1 MQTACNTPRTPQQP
15 QPLPTPEEFDRLTAG
30 QFQRATALDPTAAE
44 LLAMLDASTETQS
57 LPSYPDTPEGH
68 LATLLPENRARKLLG
83 CKVGGFV
90 FKYHDGHRAWRPSYP
105 CQLCILCAACAADQ
119 ADEQFAKYS
128 NLASFMQGHHFT
140 RVTVQLAPDAAP
152 ALAYDSLMRFLRKHL
167 PKAPTVA
174 KIKPSSDTV
183 EVAYLAALSEDETA
197 LVHRQFPS
205 AVVRRHCHSVFLREL
220 HRVLDADT
228 FPTPEATAAADTKYN
243 GIHLLRVQGLSREER
258 RNLSLMTPIRDK
270 FSGDEPNAP
279 DSTTP
284 QAEKL
289 YHRTASGKLM
299 PIPSCP
305 CGCGAAPTHF
315 GRGKYEKDDSPD
327 IHWIQI
333 EAVTESQRIH
343 EANLLK
349 ASMVMIQ

>member
-1 MQTACNTPRTPQQP
+1 
-15 QPLPTPEEFDRLTAG
+15 
-30 QFQRATALDPTAAE
+30 
-44 LLAMLDASTETQS
+44 MLDASTETQS
-57 LPSYPDTPEGH
+57 IPSYPDTPEGH
-68 LATLLPENRARKLLG
+68 LAALLPEDRARKLLG

-90 FKYHDGHRAWRPSYP
+90 FKYHDGHRAFRRCFP
-105 CQLCILCAACAADQ
+105 CRLGILCAACAADQ
-119 ADEQFAKYS
+119 ADEQFAKYG

-140 RVTVQLAPDAAP
+140 RITVPLAPDAAP
-152 ALAYDSLMRFLRKHL
+152 ALAYDSLMRFLRKYL

-174 KIKPSSDTV
+174 KIKPATDTV
-183 EVAYLAALSEDETA
+183 EIAYLAALSEDETTR
-197 LVHRQFPS
+197 VHRYFPS
-205 AVVRRHCHSVFLREL
+205 ATVRRHCHSTFTREL

-228 FPTPEATAAADTKYN
+228 FPTPEATVAADIKYN

-270 FSGDEPNAP
+270 FSGDASAEGN
-279 DSTTP
+279 STTP
-284 QAEKL
+284 ATEKL

-333 EAVTESQRIH
+333 EAVTESQRIQ